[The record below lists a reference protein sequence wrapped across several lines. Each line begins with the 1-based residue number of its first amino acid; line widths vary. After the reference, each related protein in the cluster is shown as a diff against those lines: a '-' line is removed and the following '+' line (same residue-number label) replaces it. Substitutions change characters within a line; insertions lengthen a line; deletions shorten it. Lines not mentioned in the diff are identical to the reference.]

1 MTQLEYYKCVNNKY
15 LATIDLSDIKSSE
28 NKQPPV
34 FICLLDK
41 SGSMGGN
48 VYIFV
53 KSIFPLILEK
63 LGCGKEQS
71 ILITYDSNAYKYIG
85 NSDYFK
91 NQNLSSGGGNELSVG
106 LAEVEKIFDDYIKS
120 NKIMAIRLLTISDGD
135 SESNL
140 FKKIDELILK
150 IKNKLI
156 INSHVVR
163 YFTSDSPPDTK
174 GLCSMLKLNNITI
187 GKSIDIKSDYEDG
200 KSNYNSEDNNEKK
213 AKRIVELFLND
224 GLDEHYKIISEQKN
238 IYESPW
244 SEPNSE
250 L

>member
-1 MTQLEYYKCVNNKY
+1 
-15 LATIDLSDIKSSE
+15 
-28 NKQPPV
+28 
-34 FICLLDK
+34 
-41 SGSMGGN
+41 
-48 VYIFV
+48 
-53 KSIFPLILEK
+53 
-63 LGCGKEQS
+63 
-71 ILITYDSNAYKYIG
+71 
-85 NSDYFK
+85 
-91 NQNLSSGGGNELSVG
+91 
-106 LAEVEKIFDDYIKS
+106 
-120 NKIMAIRLLTISDGD
+120 MAIRLLTISDGD

-174 GLCSMLKLNNITI
+174 RLCSMLKLNNITI

-213 AKRIVELFLND
+213 AKRTVELFLND
-224 GLDEHYKIISEQKN
+224 GLDEHYKIISEQKK

-244 SEPNSE
+244 SESYSE
-250 L
+250 LLLKKGKNFIWCENINQIQLKNSLDTKIEKNNISKGEMNSNNYSQEKFIEIKKKEWY

>member
-1 MTQLEYYKCVNNKY
+1 MQCRSVYKIYFFFN
-15 LATIDLSDIKSSE
+15 IK
-28 NKQPPV
+28 
-34 FICLLDK
+34 
-41 SGSMGGN
+41 
-48 VYIFV
+48 
-53 KSIFPLILEK
+53 K

-71 ILITYDSNAYKYIG
+71 ILITYDNNAYKYIG

-120 NKIMAIRLLTISDGD
+120 NKIMAIRLLTISDCD

-140 FKKIDELILK
+140 FKKIDGLILK

-200 KSNYNSEDNNEKK
+200 KSNYNSEDNNEKN
-213 AKRIVELFLND
+213 AKRTVELFLND

-244 SEPNSE
+244 SEPYLELLLKKRKNFMWKYKSNSIKKFIRYKNWKK
-250 L
+250 

>member
-1 MTQLEYYKCVNNKY
+1 MMT
-15 LATIDLSDIKSSE
+15 
-28 NKQPPV
+28 
-34 FICLLDK
+34 F
-41 SGSMGGN
+41 
-48 VYIFV
+48 
-53 KSIFPLILEK
+53 
-63 LGCGKEQS
+63 
-71 ILITYDSNAYKYIG
+71 YKYIG

-140 FKKIDELILK
+140 FKKIDGLILK

-213 AKRIVELFLND
+213 AKRTVELFLND
-224 GLDEHYKIISEQKN
+224 GLDEHYKIISEQKK

-244 SEPNSE
+244 SESYSE
-250 L
+250 LLLKKGKNFM